1 MTFEEIEALA
11 RSYTPIA
18 PLASL
23 TEKKCHLCLQ
33 HLYYLFRTQAID
45 KETAAKEKRA
55 IRQVF
60 LSDADTDLR
69 TLNIRKQL
77 NQTLLLGQELTTKVL
92 KAADRQ
98 EMLDLSLQCIAAMTN
113 NKAFYLSAL
122 KQLQRIGEKCGYR
135 KGEKI

>member
-60 LSDADTDLR
+60 LSDSDTDQRALE
-69 TLNIRKQL
+69 LRKQL
-77 NQTLLLGQELTTKVL
+77 GRTLISGQELTAKVL
-92 KAADRQ
+92 TAGSRQ
-98 EMLDLSLQCIAAMTN
+98 EMLDLSLQCIAAMTDDN
-113 NKAFYLSAL
+113 VFYLSAS
-122 KQLQRIGEKCGYR
+122 KRLQSLGEQCGYM
-135 KGEKI
+135 GEE

>member
-33 HLYYLFRTQAID
+33 HLYYLFRAQAID

-60 LSDADTDLR
+60 LSDSDTDQR
-69 TLNIRKQL
+69 TLELRRQL
-77 NQTLLLGQELTTKVL
+77 GRTLISGQELTAKVL
-92 KAADRQ
+92 KAGSRQ
-98 EMLDLSLQCIAAMTN
+98 EMLDLSLQCIAAMTDN
-113 NKAFYLSAL
+113 NAFYPSAS
-122 KQLQRIGEKCGYR
+122 KRLQALGEQCGYM
-135 KGEKI
+135 GEE

>member
-11 RSYTPIA
+11 RSYTPIS

-45 KETAAKEKRA
+45 RETASKEKRA

-60 LSDADTDLR
+60 LSDSDTDQRALELRRQLGR
-69 TLNIRKQL
+69 TLIS
-77 NQTLLLGQELTTKVL
+77 GQELTAKVL
-92 KAADRQ
+92 KAGSRQ
-98 EMLDLSLQCIAAMTN
+98 EMLDLSLQCIAAMTDDN
-113 NKAFYLSAL
+113 VFYLSAS
-122 KQLQRIGEKCGYR
+122 KRLQSIGEQCGYMG
-135 KGEKI
+135 GE